1 MPKSCPISEDE
12 VLAIHNAKLK
22 EIRGALHDL
31 YVIGIAT
38 GLYEKNSI
46 DMDYKTFEKR
56 VKETFEI
63 SSGEAKPTFE
73 KFDSVLQEMVNVEQV
88 YIGVKHFNEDQKT
101 AIVHRLLSLDYISPH
116 NWNELADH
124 LTLLKQ
130 YYSSHFDNFHPMEEF
145 YFDVSLCKILRE
157 IGSFSV
163 IGRLNG
169 NELARIKNIRKAL
182 KKRVGKKSTPVS
194 EIFYTDIVKK
204 GMKMHAVAKLIQD
217 EFIKRKNE
225 MKSTVKLRPQVLL

>member
-1 MPKSCPISEDE
+1 
-12 VLAIHNAKLK
+12 
-22 EIRGALHDL
+22 
-31 YVIGIAT
+31 
-38 GLYEKNSI
+38 
-46 DMDYKTFEKR
+46 MDYKTFEKR

-130 YYSSHFDNFHPMEEF
+130 YYSSHFDNFHPMDEF